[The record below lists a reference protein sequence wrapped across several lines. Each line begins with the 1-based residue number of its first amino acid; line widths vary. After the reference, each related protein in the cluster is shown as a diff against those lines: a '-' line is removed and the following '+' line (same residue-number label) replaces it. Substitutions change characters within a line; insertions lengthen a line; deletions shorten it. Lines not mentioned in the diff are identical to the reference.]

1 MGTTDAKL
9 PLHLNSEVPEKVD
22 EVERTEVDGTMR
34 LTGRDSDKKLGDVP
48 EVGYTEDENIR
59 GLVVNTS
66 DRKPSEVSQAEPA
79 KVEDSKD
86 LMEED
91 TDKSENVP
99 GLDCTGLEETHGDL
113 MKEGTNNTS
122 ENVPKLENTG
132 LEGTRGPIEDTDGR
146 LKEIHD
152 VNAELEKRNVHES
165 DIDSSK

>member
-48 EVGYTEDENIR
+48 EV
-59 GLVVNTS
+59 
-66 DRKPSEVSQAEPA
+66 SQAEPA
-79 KVEDSKD
+79 KLEDSKD

-132 LEGTRGPIEDTDGR
+132 LEGTRGPIENTYGR
-146 LKEIHD
+146 LEEIHD
-152 VNAELEKRNVHES
+152 CVFPVLH
-165 DIDSSK
+165 